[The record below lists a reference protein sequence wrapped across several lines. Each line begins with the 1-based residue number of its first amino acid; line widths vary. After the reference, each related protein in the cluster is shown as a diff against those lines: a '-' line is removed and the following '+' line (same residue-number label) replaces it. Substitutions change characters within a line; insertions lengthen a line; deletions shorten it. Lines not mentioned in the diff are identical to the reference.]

1 MLCNLTRLTTC
12 QQFRSTRP
20 SLHPYLECEDGGE
33 EGVAD
38 LEGEGDDARLVVVLD
53 AHRDHVQE
61 DQHEDGDLK
70 PAEEAMTLECGTRSM
85 FYKGQAIRDSQV
97 RD

>member
-1 MLCNLTRLTTC
+1 MDNI
-12 QQFRSTRP
+12 QQKLELKHLHFRSVLEVLFLP
-20 SLHPYLECEDGGE
+20 SFHPYLEGKDGGE

-61 DQHEDGDLK
+61 DQHEDGDLE
-70 PAEEAMTLECGTRSM
+70 PAEEAMTLE
-85 FYKGQAIRDSQV
+85 
-97 RD
+97 

>member
-38 LEGEGDDARLVVVLD
+38 LEGEGDDPRLVVVLD

-61 DQHEDGDLK
+61 DQHEDGDLEPVAK
-70 PAEEAMTLECGTRSM
+70 TFGTR
-85 FYKGQAIRDSQV
+85 GHT
-97 RD
+97 

>member
-1 MLCNLTRLTTC
+1 MEVPLPLS
-12 QQFRSTRP
+12 F
-20 SLHPYLECEDGGE
+20 HPYLEGEDGGE

-61 DQHEDGDLK
+61 DQHEDGDLE
-70 PAEEAMTLECGTRSM
+70 PAVVEEMAMTSGESGYSREFTQPPL
-85 FYKGQAIRDSQV
+85 
-97 RD
+97 